1 MLKISPSLDLFLK
14 KFKNKENQIIWKSI
28 KSDLD
33 TPVSAYLKLCKN
45 KDNTFLLES
54 VQDGTYRGRYSIIGT
69 EPDLIWKYNN
79 GIAYIKKIKNNKSSG
94 FLKLTDSPL
103 VSLKKIVNNSKINIP
118 KSLPPMA
125 AGLIGYLSYETIEL
139 YEKLPE
145 RKKKTIE
152 VPDGFFIR
160 PTIMAIFDSIKNE
173 VIFVCPCWYEKN
185 IKPEKLY
192 INIVNKI
199 NNLTKELVKS
209 SLVLK
214 NSNKKYLYKKP
225 KSNLSKGM
233 FFNMV
238 NKAKKYIFE
247 GDIFQVV
254 LSQRFKTS
262 FLLPPFELY
271 RSLRSLNPSPFLF
284 YMNFKDDK
292 QSSFSLIGS
301 SPEILVKLENKK
313 ITIRPIAGTRV
324 RGKNVKEDMLLKNDL
339 LSDPKELAE
348 HLMLLDLGR
357 NDVGRIAKVNS
368 VKVTEKMKVEFYSH
382 VMHIVSNVTGIAKN
396 TKNIINILMSG
407 FPAGTVSG
415 APKIRAMEIINE
427 LEPESRGIYAGC
439 VGYFSANGDMETA
452 IVLRTA
458 VIKDKVMFVQ
468 AGAGIV
474 ADSIPKNEYNETINK
489 AAALFKAAETA
500 YKEY

>member
-1 MLKISPSLDLFLK
+1 MFKISPSLNLFLK
-14 KFKNKENQIIWKSI
+14 NFKNKKNQIIWKSL

-45 KDNTFLLES
+45 KENSFLLES

-69 EPDLIWKYNN
+69 DPDLIWKCNN
-79 GIAYIKKIKNNKSSG
+79 GIAYIKKIKNNESLG
-94 FLKLTDSPL
+94 FIEQRDTPL
-103 VSLKKIVNNSKINIP
+103 ISLKKVINNSKINIP
-118 KSLPPMA
+118 KNLPPMA
-125 AGLIGYLSYETIEL
+125 SSLIGYLSYETIEL
-139 YEKLPE
+139 YEKLPK
-145 RKKKTIE
+145 RKKKPIP

-160 PTIMAIFDSIKNE
+160 PTVMAIFDSIKNE
-173 VIFVCPCWYEKN
+173 VLFASPCWYAETVNPK
-185 IKPEKLY
+185 KKYLEL
-192 INIVNKI
+192 VNKI
-199 NNLTKELVKS
+199 SRSINALSKSTLGTKKRKS
-209 SLVLK
+209 YS
-214 NSNKKYLYKKP
+214 YKKP
-225 KSNLSKGM
+225 ISNLSRST
-233 FFNMV
+233 FFSMI

-254 LSQRFKTS
+254 LSQRFKTK

-284 YMNFKDDK
+284 FMNFKDDK

-324 RGKNVKEDMLLKNDL
+324 RGKNTKEDLSLKKDL

-357 NDVGRIAKVNS
+357 NDVGKISKINT
-368 VKVTEKMKVEFYSH
+368 VKVTEKMKVELYSH

-396 TKNIINILMSG
+396 AKNIINILMSG

-458 VIKDKVMFVQ
+458 VIKNKIMYVQ

-474 ADSIPKNEYNETINK
+474 ADSIPINEYNETKNK
-489 AAALFKAAETA
+489 AAALFTAAENA